1 MLSRIVSTAQLVN
14 SRLESLISLQKLRTE
29 YSSESN
35 VLRESKGDSVNKTDP
50 ELLAVADQ
58 FEAIFLEM
66 LLKQARDSKLS
77 EGLFENKAD
86 DNFVQL
92 FDREL
97 AKSSSEKVDI
107 GIAEAIINQMAVHGL
122 KK

>member
-1 MLSRIVSTAQLVN
+1 MVHLVN

-29 YSSESN
+29 YFSESN
-35 VLRESKGDSVNKTDP
+35 VLRGSKGGSVNKTDP

-66 LLKQARDSKLS
+66 LMKQARDSKLS

>member
-1 MLSRIVSTAQLVN
+1 MTQLIN
-14 SRLESLISLQKLRTE
+14 PQFESLVSLQKMKTE
-29 YSSESN
+29 YSAAAN
-35 VLRESKGDSVNKTDP
+35 GFLNANDASVNGTNA
-50 ELLAVADQ
+50 ELRAVADQ

-77 EGLFENKAD
+77 DGLFENNAD

-107 GIAEAIINQMAVHGL
+107 GIAEAIINQMALHRL
-122 KK
+122 EK

>member
-1 MLSRIVSTAQLVN
+1 MTQLMN
-14 SRLESLISLQKLRTE
+14 TRLESLISMQNMQLEGTSQTKDFQTTKRSSLNNPSAELR
-29 YSSESN
+29 
-35 VLRESKGDSVNKTDP
+35 
-50 ELLAVADQ
+50 AVADQ

-77 EGLFENKAD
+77 DGLFENNAD

-107 GIAEAIINQMAVHGL
+107 GIAQAIIKQMSMHRL
-122 KK
+122 EK

>member
-1 MLSRIVSTAQLVN
+1 MTQLLN
-14 SRLESLISLQKLRTE
+14 TRLESLISMQKMQMEDASQTKDFQTAKSAASKNPSAELQ
-29 YSSESN
+29 
-35 VLRESKGDSVNKTDP
+35 
-50 ELLAVADQ
+50 AVADQ

-77 EGLFENKAD
+77 DALFENNAD

-107 GIAEAIINQMAVHGL
+107 GIAQAIINQMAVHGL
-122 KK
+122 EK

>member
-1 MLSRIVSTAQLVN
+1 MAQLVN
-14 SRLESLISLQKLRTE
+14 SRLESLISLQKLRSE
-29 YSSESN
+29 YSSDSN
-35 VLRESKGDSVNKTDP
+35 VLSASKGGSVNKTDP

-77 EGLFENKAD
+77 EGLFDNKAD

>member
-1 MLSRIVSTAQLVN
+1 MTQLVN
-14 SRLESLISLQKLRTE
+14 SHLESLVSLQKLRTE
-29 YSSESN
+29 YSSDSG
-35 VLRESKGDSVNKTDP
+35 VLRMSKGGSINKTDP

>member
-1 MLSRIVSTAQLVN
+1 MTQLLN
-14 SRLESLISLQKLRTE
+14 TRLESLISMQKMQMEDASQTKDFQTAKSASLKN
-29 YSSESN
+29 SSEE
-35 VLRESKGDSVNKTDP
+35 LRV
-50 ELLAVADQ
+50 VADQ

-77 EGLFENKAD
+77 DDLFENSAD

-107 GIAEAIINQMAVHGL
+107 GIAQAIINQMAVHGL
-122 KK
+122 EK

>member
-1 MLSRIVSTAQLVN
+1 MSQLVN
-14 SRLESLISLQKLRTE
+14 SHLESLISLQKLRTE
-29 YSSESN
+29 YSSDSN
-35 VLRESKGDSVNKTDP
+35 VLRESKVGSVNKTDP

-58 FEAIFLEM
+58 FEAVFLEM

-92 FDREL
+92 FDWEL

-122 KK
+122 KKWAISLE

>member
-1 MLSRIVSTAQLVN
+1 MTQLIN
-14 SRLESLISLQKLRTE
+14 SQLESLVSLQKMKKE
-29 YSSESN
+29 YSADAN
-35 VLRESKGDSVNKTDP
+35 GFLNANDVSVNGTNA
-50 ELLAVADQ
+50 ELKAVADQ

-77 EGLFENKAD
+77 DGLFENKAD

-107 GIAEAIINQMAVHGL
+107 GIAEAIINQMASHGL
-122 KK
+122 EK

>member
-1 MLSRIVSTAQLVN
+1 MTQLIN
-14 SRLESLISLQKLRTE
+14 PGLESLAALQKMQTE
-29 YSSESN
+29 YSSEDSDFKIAKAA
-35 VLRESKGDSVNKTDP
+35 SGKGADP
-50 ELLAVADQ
+50 ELKAVADQ

-77 EGLFENKAD
+77 DGLFENNAD

-107 GIAEAIINQMAVHGL
+107 GIAEAILNQMAPHRL
-122 KK
+122 EK

>member
-1 MLSRIVSTAQLVN
+1 MTQLLN
-14 SRLESLISLQKLRTE
+14 SRLESLISMQKMQMEDSSQTKDFQTAKSAASKNPSAELQ
-29 YSSESN
+29 
-35 VLRESKGDSVNKTDP
+35 
-50 ELLAVADQ
+50 AVADQ

-77 EGLFENKAD
+77 DGLFENNAD

-107 GIAEAIINQMAVHGL
+107 GIAQAIINQMAVHGL
-122 KK
+122 EK

>member
-1 MLSRIVSTAQLVN
+1 MAQLIN
-14 SRLESLISLQKLRTE
+14 TRLESFISMQNMQLEDPSQTKDFQTTKRASLN
-29 YSSESN
+29 YSS
-35 VLRESKGDSVNKTDP
+35 D
-50 ELLAVADQ
+50 ELQAVADQ

-77 EGLFENKAD
+77 DALFENNAD

-107 GIAEAIINQMAVHGL
+107 GIAQAIINQMSVHRL
-122 KK
+122 EK

>member
-1 MLSRIVSTAQLVN
+1 MVQLVN

-29 YSSESN
+29 YSSDSN
-35 VLRESKGDSVNKTDP
+35 VLSASKGGSVNKTDP

>member
-1 MLSRIVSTAQLVN
+1 MAQLISSN
-14 SRLESLISLQKLRTE
+14 LESLISLQKLRTE
-29 YSSESN
+29 YSSDSN
-35 VLRESKGDSVNKTDP
+35 VLRGSKGGSVNKTDP
-50 ELLAVADQ
+50 ELLGVADQ

-97 AKSSSEKVDI
+97 AKSSSEKVAI

>member
-1 MLSRIVSTAQLVN
+1 MTQLIN
-14 SRLESLISLQKLRTE
+14 TRLESLISLQKMKTGG
-29 YSSESN
+29 YSAETKDFLNAKRASLN
-35 VLRESKGDSVNKTDP
+35 GTNA
-50 ELLAVADQ
+50 ELKAVADQ

-77 EGLFENKAD
+77 DGLFENNAD

-107 GIAEAIINQMAVHGL
+107 GIAQAIINQMSVHRL
-122 KK
+122 EK

>member
-1 MLSRIVSTAQLVN
+1 MAQLIN
-14 SRLESLISLQKLRTE
+14 TRLESSFSMQNMQLEGPPQTKDFQTTKRASLNNL
-29 YSSESN
+29 SE
-35 VLRESKGDSVNKTDP
+35 
-50 ELLAVADQ
+50 ELKAVADQ

-77 EGLFENKAD
+77 DGLFENNAD

-107 GIAEAIINQMAVHGL
+107 GIAQAIINQMSVHRL
-122 KK
+122 EK